1 MIEVCF
7 CGWKGLWRQGGKRNV
22 WKCPPNSPPTPYPV
36 GRFPCTDFRI
46 KRVLE
51 TFADI
56 CRIIGICS
64 VIKRRRCQIASSA
77 HCHVPFKGEEPVTSV
92 CRLSDVCWPGSSLVF
107 CAPTHKFMTETK
119 PDQDAQTVFM
129 LSKRHP
135 MGGQPKLCVDW
146 LSSWTIP
153 TSVQCL

>member
-1 MIEVCF
+1 MET
-7 CGWKGLWRQGGKRNV
+7 GWKKERVEVSSQL
-22 WKCPPNSPPTPYPV
+22 PSHPYPV

-77 HCHVPFKGEEPVTSV
+77 HCHVPFKGEESATSV
-92 CRLSDVCWPGSSLVF
+92 CRLLDVCWARLLSRVL
-107 CAPTHKFMTETK
+107 CTNTQIH
-119 PDQDAQTVFM
+119 DRLNRYRDAQTVFM
-129 LSKRHP
+129 LTKRQP

-146 LSSWTIP
+146 LSWTIP